1 MQVTLATI
9 LVITTHYNSGIV
21 TRYVNVRDMFDDVRY
36 NSGKNNTKKY
46 IALYYITSEY
56 SMGILTN
63 RSCCKPKEKCRE
75 AIGK

>member
-1 MQVTLATI
+1 
-9 LVITTHYNSGIV
+9 
-21 TRYVNVRDMFDDVRY
+21 MFDDVRY

-75 AIGK
+75 AFVWAFEEKLAMLYW